1 MANEYEDDIDR
12 VAWIEFEHGEAML
25 KRVVEIESQRSGFA
39 LVLCAKCPA
48 NRRARIAKAS
58 EQHGMVAT
66 QNDPNTMA
74 CLSDDLKDPQRM
86 ANFAAALGA
95 RVELLDGRVAN
106 GRNMVVHIAAAPAG
120 GLHRIP
126 NADLP
131 GKARPRKARPRNAA
145 AGGASGRRAQRPV
158 AEDSAPLEVSRA
170 ATRLIDA
177 AGRCALKRADLLSA
191 AESALKAWPQGAPP
205 ISRAEVTDAIRAEA
219 LRRILRIAAQK
230 GAGRGGLRQA
240 LGLAE
245 AVQRALA
252 HRTNGGALRPS
263 AALLAF
269 LRHIGRG
276 YERGSMRGHAD
287 LDFALPA
294 VRDLLADFQLLDL
307 SDIAEG
313 GRPKEMFDALAP
325 RPRDGLSAVFVP
337 GPADGGRTEA
347 LRRELGRVYC
357 LEAVAQLDSA
367 VAECSRSQNG
377 VTVLFVGERRP
388 RPLDPVPEAAQRIFR
403 VAKISKLADLE
414 AEMARSRGKIAQ
426 FNRDEQAHADAAPTR
441 SESPK
446 QGSTHRRRG
455 FGTGDVAAA
464 VAGLL
469 KQARQ
474 RTLGPDDVAQA
485 AEAALK
491 ARPKGSARAS
501 RSGIVEAIRSE
512 ALRQITAIGLEN
524 GAIPPSFNRA
534 LRLAEALGPALAR
547 HAGGGA
553 LRPSAALLALLR
565 RAARRFDCGDMRG
578 HADLEIALPAIRD
591 AEAAFQLLDLCDVPC
606 ERRVELAFNALSRRP
621 KDGLSAVFVPA
632 GAGDESADLLR
643 AEIGCVYG
651 LEAVARLAPIVAG
664 GLEDG
669 DGATVV
675 FVGARRPRPIDALPE
690 AARRTFAVAEISD
703 LPELESE
710 MRRSRG
716 TISAFNRDEEALAA
730 QLRGDSPADT
740 RRQQKYKALSRIGKS
755 FSMIPR
761 ALEGAAERA
770 FSRAKASFRKRGGVD
785 EAVAE
790 ALGCSHEELKAMLIP
805 EQVDAIGM
813 RMNAAERGRGF
824 LLADQTGIGKGRS
837 LAAMIRAHL
846 RGGPKAKI
854 LYFTESASVNVPDV
868 CRDLVAVGAW
878 DRERTAFLVT
888 GAKFFLAGEPS
899 ERPLGPPPAL
909 RQREIFESGSWP
921 EGVRLIITTYSK
933 FSGAQDAPP
942 SMWLSTAL
950 DADTMVVMDEA
961 HNALNPKS
969 NTGRNLR
976 AALGAVPASGAVFAS
991 GTPARDPRGLN
1002 LYRPLLPDAPEETL
1016 REILDGIESGGT
1028 VAQEAFASML
1038 AEDGVMLRRDHD
1050 LGNIKFTVDLPDDVR
1065 LARYQEIMD
1074 MLSPIVEGM
1083 IGVSVRIGEFVGRR
1097 QALEFRRMIDE
1108 GVAES
1113 MARQRTNELQQYSM
1127 SVGGPLA
1134 NFARVCM
1141 NALKIDQTVAA
1152 AVREAI
1158 GDRKP
1163 LITFHSTNAALL
1175 QEVLRIDG
1183 SRVTPSGE
1191 LSVKLSLK
1199 DQVRRIHEGIYAVTL
1214 DGDRVDARSISR
1226 EVAAL
1231 SRKIDKLA
1239 DALPDDLPVS
1249 PIDSLKEKLE
1259 ASGYRV
1265 GEISGRLLCYRGGRI
1280 ERRSR
1285 AERDRRAVI
1294 DAFNSGDLD
1303 ILIYNSAGATGAS
1316 YHASPEFRDQRG
1328 RTLVE
1333 LETPVDIIKYVQ
1345 SQGRG
1350 NRYGQVEAPRVVSV
1364 MTGLTPEMR
1373 ILQQRNSKLRSLGA
1387 SVDGN
1392 RAHPLLLDDVPDFLN
1407 RVGDEAAQNVLLS
1420 MPHLARRLGFADI
1433 AEREERAAK
1442 GDGDSARSAAESL
1455 ANRVLARSIMLPAG
1469 QQDDLVRRIRM
1480 EFDVLIEELES
1491 RNANPLKPKEL
1502 TGRIDVKATTLF
1514 SGQEAEGGDPKASSF
1529 LAPLYVSTGMHHMSD
1544 RAVSAQQMV
1553 GMVERCAV
1561 ISGSDGLAPRGERLR
1576 HGLPVLLRSS
1586 LPEGHDMDSAL
1597 RNPGAV
1603 PGRFAFQYARLVAF
1617 AGLLDRLRPGVAMR
1631 FPDESDEEMQRMRI
1645 VVDLVAP
1652 RDPAHDSLPSAYK
1665 VKLISPG
1672 MAREETV
1679 AVSRLLKI
1687 PEKELWFHPG
1697 LSEGMNQEFLKE
1709 FDRVSRL
1716 SRQVPVQ
1723 ILGGN
1728 ILRAI
1733 AVARENNLGT
1743 VSLYRDMNENV
1754 SRGIVVH
1761 QSRIDMA
1768 NLPVPLPSGR
1778 VAAAFLREALAQRAA
1793 GEQVGGIVI
1802 WGGTEAGG
1810 DLRDREKA
1818 DVTIRIGQRYAT
1830 VDTVPLRV
1838 KTLDF
1843 YCDRPGLFE
1852 ALHDREMPTSEEVA
1866 RSRQRRG
1873 GRYLSVSPDDA
1884 DSAADID
1891 LLCRI
1896 LGLLDGVPLRVDGHH
1911 RALVNAVM
1919 AQLGSGPGAG

>member
-25 KRVVEIESQRSGFA
+25 KRAVEVESQRSGFA

-106 GRNMVVHIAAAPAG
+106 GPNMIVHIAAAAAG

-126 NADLP
+126 NADPP
-131 GKARPRKARPRNAA
+131 GKARPRRTRPRNAA
-145 AGGASGRRAQRPV
+145 AAASGRRARTPV
-158 AEDSAPLEVSRA
+158 AEDSGPLEVGRA
-170 ATRLIDA
+170 ATRLIEA
-177 AGRCALKRADLLSA
+177 AGRGALKRADLLRA
-191 AESALKAWPQGAPP
+191 RDSALKAWPQGAPP
-205 ISRAEVTDAIRAEA
+205 ISGAEVAEAIRAEA

-252 HRTNGGALRPS
+252 RTTNGGALRPS

-367 VAECSRSQNG
+367 VADGSRTQNG

-426 FNRDEQAHADAAPTR
+426 FNRDEQARADAAPTR
-441 SESPK
+441 SESLT
-446 QGSTHRRRG
+446 QGATHRRRG

-485 AEAALK
+485 AETALK

-534 LRLAEALGPALAR
+534 LRLAEALGPAFAR
-547 HAGGGA
+547 HAGDGA

-591 AEAAFQLLDLCDVPC
+591 GEAAFQLLDLCDVPF

-805 EQVDAIGM
+805 EQVDAVGM

-878 DRERTAFLVT
+878 DREHTAFLVT
-888 GAKFFLAGEPS
+888 GAKFFLAGESS
-899 ERPLGPPPAL
+899 EQPLGPPPAL

-933 FSGAQDAPP
+933 FSGAEDAPP

-1050 LGNIKFTVDLPDDVR
+1050 LGNIEFKVDLPDDAR
-1065 LARYQEIMD
+1065 MARYQEIMD

-1191 LSVKLSLK
+1191 LSVTLSLK

-1226 EVAAL
+1226 EIAAL

-1249 PIDSLKEKLE
+1249 PIDSLKQKLE

-1265 GEISGRLLCYRGGRI
+1265 GEISGRLLCYRDGRI

-1420 MPHLARRLGFADI
+1420 MPRLARRLGFADI

-1469 QQDDLVRRIRM
+1469 EQDDLVRRIRM

-1514 SGQEAEGGDPKASSF
+1514 SGQEAEGGDLNASSF

-1576 HGLPVLLRSS
+1576 NGLPVLLRSS

-1603 PGRFAFQYARLVAF
+1603 PGRFAFQHARLVAF

-1687 PEKELWFHPG
+1687 PEKELWFHTG

-1716 SRQVPVQ
+1716 SRQIPVQ

-1768 NLPVPLPSGR
+1768 NLPVALPSGR
-1778 VAAAFLREALAQRAA
+1778 VAAAFLREALALRAA

-1810 DLRDREKA
+1810 GLRDREKA

-1838 KTLDF
+1838 KTFDF
-1843 YCDRPGLFE
+1843 YRDRPGLFE
-1852 ALHDREMPTSEEVA
+1852 ALHDREMPTAEEVA
-1866 RSRQRRG
+1866 QRRQRRG

-1884 DSAADID
+1884 DGAADID

-1911 RALVNAVM
+1911 RGLVNAVM

>member
-1 MANEYEDDIDR
+1 MAYEDDIDK

-25 KRVVEIESQRSGFA
+25 KRAAEVESQRFGFA
-39 LVLCAKCPA
+39 LVLCGKCPA
-48 NRRARIAKAS
+48 GRRARIARVA
-58 EQHGMVAT
+58 EQHGMAAT
-66 QNDPNTMA
+66 QNDSNTMV
-74 CLSDDLKDPQRM
+74 CLSDDLKDPQKM

-106 GRNMVVHIAAAPAG
+106 GPNMTVHIGAAPSG
-120 GLHRIP
+120 GLRRIP
-126 NADLP
+126 NADM
-131 GKARPRKARPRNAA
+131 PRKARRPRTAA
-145 AGGASGRRAQRPV
+145 PGGAGRRARRPD
-158 AEDSAPLEVSRA
+158 ADDSGAPELSRA
-170 ATRLIDA
+170 AARLIA
-177 AGRCALKRADLLSA
+177 VAEQRVLKRADLEGE
-191 AESALKAWPQGAPP
+191 AETALKAWPQGAPP
-205 ISRAEVTDAIRAEA
+205 ISRSEAAEAIRTDA
-219 LRRILRIAAQK
+219 LRRILGTVTPK
-230 GAGRGGLRQA
+230 GGLRQA
-240 LGLAE
+240 LDLAE
-245 AVQRALA
+245 AARRALA
-252 HRTNGGALRPS
+252 AKANGGALRPS

-269 LRHIGRG
+269 LRHIGG
-276 YERGSMRGHAD
+276 GFERGSMRGHAD
-287 LDFALPA
+287 LGLALPE
-294 VRDLLADFQLLDL
+294 VRDLLAEFQLLDL
-307 SDIAEG
+307 SDVAEG

-337 GPADGGRTEA
+337 GPPDGGRTES
-347 LRRELGRVYC
+347 LRGELGRVYC

-367 VAECSRSQNG
+367 VAEGSRNRSS
-377 VTVLFVGERRP
+377 VTALFVGERRP
-388 RPLDPVPEAAQRIFR
+388 RPLDPVPEAAGRVFR
-403 VAKISKLADLE
+403 VAKISKLPDLE
-414 AEMARSRGKIAQ
+414 AEMARSRRKIAE
-426 FNRDEQAHADAAPTR
+426 FNRDERARAGAAPTGR
-441 SESPK
+441 ESPK
-446 QGSTHRRRG
+446 PGSARRRRRG
-455 FGTGDVAAA
+455 FGAGEVAAA

-474 RTLGPDDVAQA
+474 RILGQDDVAQA

-501 RSGIVEAIRSE
+501 HSEIVEAIRSE

-524 GAIPPSFNRA
+524 GAIRPSFNRA
-534 LRLAEALGPALAR
+534 LRLAGALGPALAR
-547 HAGGGA
+547 RAVDGT

-591 AEAAFQLLDLCDVPC
+591 AEAAFQLLDLGDVPS
-606 ERRVELAFNALSRRP
+606 ERRAELAFNALSRRP
-621 KDGLSAVFVPA
+621 KDGLSAVLVPE
-632 GAGDESADLLR
+632 GAGDGSADLLR

-651 LEAVARLAPIVAG
+651 LEAVARLAPVVAG
-664 GLEDG
+664 GLEDA
-669 DGATVV
+669 DAATVV

-690 AARRTFAVAEISD
+690 AARRTFAVAEIFD

-710 MRRSRG
+710 MLRSRG
-716 TISAFNRDEEALAA
+716 TISAFNRDEDALAA
-730 QLRGDSPADT
+730 QLRGESPADA
-740 RRQQKYKALSRIGKS
+740 RRQLKYKALSQIGES

-761 ALEGAAERA
+761 ALEGAAGRA
-770 FSRAKASFRKRGGVD
+770 FKRAAASFRKRGGID

-805 EQVDAIGM
+805 EQVDAVGM

-846 RGGPKAKI
+846 RGRPKGKV
-854 LYFTESASVNVPDV
+854 LYFTESASVNLPDV

-878 DRERTAFLVT
+878 DRQRTAFLVT
-888 GAKFFLAGEPS
+888 GTKFFLAETP
-899 ERPLGPPPAL
+899 EEQPLGPPSAL
-909 RQREIFESGSWP
+909 RQREIFESGAWP
-921 EGVRLIITTYSK
+921 RGVRLIVTTYSK
-933 FSGAQDAPP
+933 FSGPEGAPQ
-942 SMWLSTAL
+942 SIWLSCAP
-950 DADTMVVMDEA
+950 DADTMIVMDEA

-976 AALGAVPASGAVFAS
+976 AALGAVPASAAVFAS

-1002 LYRPLLPDAPEETL
+1002 LYRPLLPDAPEEAL
-1016 REILDGIESGGT
+1016 CEILDGIESGGT

-1050 LGNIKFTVDLPDDVR
+1050 LGNITFKVDLPDDAR
-1065 LARYQEIMD
+1065 MARYQQIMD
-1074 MLSPIVEGM
+1074 RLSPIVEGL

-1108 GVAES
+1108 GVDES
-1113 MARQRTNELQQYSM
+1113 VARQRTNELQQYSM

-1152 AVREAI
+1152 ATREAAL
-1158 GDRKP
+1158 DRKP

-1175 QEVLRIDG
+1175 QEVLRLEG
-1183 SRVTPSGE
+1183 RQAAPKGG
-1191 LSVKLSLK
+1191 LPVKLSLK
-1199 DQVRRIHEGIYAVTL
+1199 DQVRRIHEGIYEVTL
-1214 DGDRVDARSISR
+1214 DGDRVDARSILR
-1226 EVAAL
+1226 EIAAL
-1231 SRKIDKLA
+1231 SQKIDRLA
-1239 DALPDDLPVS
+1239 DALPDDLPAS
-1249 PIDSLKEKLE
+1249 PLDSLKEKLE
-1259 ASGYRV
+1259 AGGYRV

-1280 ERRSR
+1280 ERRGR

-1294 DAFNSGDLD
+1294 DAFNAGDLD

-1328 RTLVE
+1328 RTMVE

-1350 NRYGQVEAPRVVSV
+1350 NRYGQVETPKVVSV

-1420 MPHLARRLGFADI
+1420 MPLLARRLGFTEI
-1433 AEREERAAK
+1433 AEREERVAA
-1442 GDGDSARSAAESL
+1442 GEGDSTKSAAESL
-1455 ANRVLARSIMLPAG
+1455 ANRVLARSIMLPAAE
-1469 QQDDLVRRIRM
+1469 QDDLVRRIRM

-1491 RNANPLKPKEL
+1491 RNANPLKPREL
-1502 TGRIDVKATTLF
+1502 AGRIDVKATTLF
-1514 SGQEAEGGDPKASSF
+1514 SGQEAEKGDLDASSF

-1544 RAVSAQQMV
+1544 RAVSAQQLA

-1561 ISGSDGLAPRGERLR
+1561 INGSDGLAPRGEKLR

-1597 RNPGAV
+1597 RNPGSV
-1603 PGRFAFQYARLVAF
+1603 PGRFAFQHARLIAF

-1631 FPDESDEEMQRMRI
+1631 FPDESDEEMRRMRI
-1645 VVDLVAP
+1645 VVDLAAP

-1679 AVSRLLKI
+1679 AVSRLLKV
-1687 PEKELWFHPG
+1687 PEEDLQFHSG
-1697 LSEGMNQEFLKE
+1697 LSEGMNQGFLKE

-1754 SRGIVVH
+1754 SRGIVVR

-1768 NLPVPLPSGR
+1768 NLPVSLPSGR
-1778 VAAAFLREALAQRAA
+1778 VAAAFLREALARRAA
-1793 GEQVGGIVI
+1793 GEQVGGVVI
-1802 WGGTEAGG
+1802 WGGAEAGG
-1810 DLRDREKA
+1810 SLGDREKA

-1838 KTLDF
+1838 RTFGF
-1843 YCDRPGLFE
+1843 YRDRPGLFE
-1852 ALHDREMPTSEEVA
+1852 ALHDREMPSEEEVGQ
-1866 RSRQRRG
+1866 RRQRRG

-1884 DSAADID
+1884 DSAADVD

-1919 AQLGSGPGAG
+1919 AQLGSSPGAG

>member
-1 MANEYEDDIDR
+1 MAYEYDIDR
-12 VAWIEFEHGEAML
+12 VAWIEFEHGEAVL
-25 KRVVEIESQRSGFA
+25 KRAAVVESQKSGFA
-39 LVLCAKCPA
+39 LVFCARCPA
-48 NRRARIAKAS
+48 DRRARIAEVA
-58 EQHGMVAT
+58 ERHGMAAT
-66 QNDPNTMA
+66 QNDPNTMV
-74 CLSDDLKDPQRM
+74 CLSDELRDSRKM
-86 ANFAAALGA
+86 ADFAAALGA
-95 RVELLDGRVAN
+95 RADLLDGRVVN
-106 GRNMVVHIAAAPAG
+106 GPNMTVHIAAAPAG
-120 GLHRIP
+120 GLRRIP
-126 NADLP
+126 NSDLP
-131 GKARPRKARPRNAA
+131 ARAQARSE
-145 AGGASGRRAQRPV
+145 GARGARRRARRSTPEESGAV
-158 AEDSAPLEVSRA
+158 EVIRA
-170 ATRLIDA
+170 ATRLIEA
-177 AGRCALKRADLLSA
+177 AGQGVLKRSGFDSA
-191 AESALKAWPQGAPP
+191 VTSALEAWPPGAPP
-205 ISRAEVTDAIRAEA
+205 ISRAAAAEAIRAEA
-219 LRRILRIAAQK
+219 LRQMLKVAAGT
-230 GAGRGGLRQA
+230 GAHGGDLRQA

-245 AVQRALA
+245 AVQRVFAGKA
-252 HRTNGGALRPS
+252 DGGALRPS

-269 LRHIGRG
+269 LRRIGSD

-307 SDIAEG
+307 SDIPEG
-313 GRPKEMFDALAP
+313 GRAKELFDALAP

-337 GPADGGRTEA
+337 GPANGGRTA
-347 LRRELGRVYC
+347 SLHGELGRVYC

-367 VAECSRSQNG
+367 VAEGLRKRSG
-377 VTVLFVGERRP
+377 VTAFFVGERRP
-388 RPLDPVPEAAQRIFR
+388 RPIDPPPEAAARIFR
-403 VAKISKLADLE
+403 VQKISKLSDLE
-414 AEMARSRGKIAQ
+414 AEMARSRRKIAE
-426 FNRDEQAHADAAPTR
+426 FNRDERAQAEAAPTGGD
-441 SESPK
+441 SPK
-446 QGSTHRRRG
+446 EGSGRRRG
-455 FGTGDVAAA
+455 GVGAVDIAAA
-464 VAGLL
+464 VAGLFR
-469 KQARQ
+469 QARQ
-474 RTLGPDDVAQA
+474 RVLGQADVAQA
-485 AEAALK
+485 AEAARK
-491 ARPKGSARAS
+491 AASKGTPKAPLGE
-501 RSGIVEAIRSE
+501 IVEAIRSE

-524 GAIPPSFNRA
+524 GAIRPSFNRA
-534 LRLAEALGPALAR
+534 LRLAAALGSAFAR
-547 HAGGGA
+547 RAGDGP

-591 AEAAFQLLDLCDVPC
+591 GEAAFQLLDLSDVPS
-606 ERRVELAFNALSRRP
+606 ERCAEMAFNALSRRP
-621 KDGLSAVFVPA
+621 KDGLSAVFLPE
-632 GAGDESADLLR
+632 GAGEGSATLLR

-651 LEAVARLAPIVAG
+651 LEAVARFAPIVAG

-669 DGATVV
+669 AGATAV
-675 FVGARRPRPIDALPE
+675 FVGARRPRPIAALPE
-690 AARRTFAVAEISD
+690 AALRTFPVVEISD

-710 MRRSRG
+710 MVRSRG

-740 RRQQKYKALSRIGKS
+740 RRQRKYKALSRIGEP

-761 ALEGAAERA
+761 ALESAAEQAFRRA
-770 FSRAKASFRKRGGVD
+770 AVSFRKRGGVD

-790 ALGCSHEELKAMLIP
+790 AIGCSREELAAMLIP
-805 EQVDAIGM
+805 EQIDAVGM

-846 RGGPKAKI
+846 RGGPKRKV

-868 CRDLVAVGAW
+868 CRDLAAVGAW
-878 DRERTAFLVT
+878 DRERTALLVT
-888 GAKFFLAGEPS
+888 GAKFFLAEEPS
-899 ERPLGPPPAL
+899 EQPLGPPAAP

-921 EGVRLIITTYSK
+921 DGISLVVTTYSK
-933 FSGAQDAPP
+933 FSGAEGAPP

-1002 LYRPLLPDAPEETL
+1002 LYRPLLPDAPQEAL
-1016 REILDGIESGGT
+1016 HEILDGIESSGT

-1050 LGNIKFTVDLPDDVR
+1050 LGNIDFRVDLPDDAR
-1065 LARYQEIMD
+1065 MARYQEIMD

-1083 IGVSVRIGEFVGRR
+1083 IGASLRIGEFVGRR

-1113 MARQRTNELQQYSM
+1113 VARERTNELQQYSM

-1134 NFARVCM
+1134 NFARICM
-1141 NALKIDQTVAA
+1141 NALKIDQTVEAA
-1152 AVREAI
+1152 AREALA
-1158 GDRKP
+1158 DRKP

-1175 QEVLRIDG
+1175 QEVLRLDLR
-1183 SRVTPSGE
+1183 RVAQGGD

-1199 DQVRRIHEGIYAVTL
+1199 DQVRRIHEGIYEVTL
-1214 DGDRVDARSISR
+1214 DGDRIDVRSVSR
-1226 EVAAL
+1226 EIAAL
-1231 SRKIDKLA
+1231 SRRIDELA

-1249 PIDSLKEKLE
+1249 PIDSLKEKLQ
-1259 ASGYRV
+1259 AGGFRV

-1294 DAFNSGDLD
+1294 NAFNSGDLD

-1316 YHASPEFRDQRG
+1316 YHASPEFKDQRG

-1350 NRYGQVEAPRVVSV
+1350 NRYGQVETPKVVSV

-1433 AEREERAAK
+1433 ADREERAAT
-1442 GDGDSARSAAESL
+1442 GEADSAKSAAESL
-1455 ANRVLARSIMLPAG
+1455 ANRVLARSIMLPAAE
-1469 QQDDLVRRIRM
+1469 QDDLVRRIRM

-1491 RNANPLKPKEL
+1491 RNANPLRPREL
-1502 TGRIDVKATTLF
+1502 SGRIEAKATTLF
-1514 SGQEAEGGDPKASSF
+1514 SGQEAEDGDLDASSF
-1529 LAPLYVSTGMHHMSD
+1529 LAPLYVSTGVHHMSD
-1544 RAVSAQQMV
+1544 RAVSAEQLV

-1561 ISGSDGLAPRGERLR
+1561 ISGSDGLAPRGEKLR
-1576 HGLPVLLRSS
+1576 HSLPILLRSS

-1603 PGRFAFQYARLVAF
+1603 PGRFAFQHARLAAF
-1617 AGLLDRLRPGVAMR
+1617 AGLLERLRPGVAMR
-1631 FPDESDEEMQRMRI
+1631 FPDESDEKMQRMRI
-1645 VVDLVAP
+1645 VVDLAAP

-1687 PEKELWFHPG
+1687 PEKELRFHPG
-1697 LSEGMNQEFLKE
+1697 LSEGMNQGFLRE

-1754 SRGIVVH
+1754 LRGIVVH

-1778 VAAAFLREALAQRAA
+1778 VAAAFVREALAQRAA
-1793 GEQVGGIVI
+1793 GDHAGGIVI
-1802 WGGTEAGG
+1802 WGGAEAGG
-1810 DLRDREKA
+1810 GIRDREKA
-1818 DVTIRIGQRYAT
+1818 DVTIRIGKRYAT

-1838 KTLDF
+1838 RTLGF
-1843 YCDRPGLFE
+1843 YRDRPGLFE
-1852 ALHDREMPTSEEVA
+1852 ALHGRELPSEEELA

-1884 DSAADID
+1884 DGPADID

-1911 RALVNAVM
+1911 RDLVNKVM
-1919 AQLGSGPGAG
+1919 AQLGPGPGAG

>member
-1 MANEYEDDIDR
+1 
-12 VAWIEFEHGEAML
+12 
-25 KRVVEIESQRSGFA
+25 
-39 LVLCAKCPA
+39 
-48 NRRARIAKAS
+48 
-58 EQHGMVAT
+58 
-66 QNDPNTMA
+66 
-74 CLSDDLKDPQRM
+74 
-86 ANFAAALGA
+86 
-95 RVELLDGRVAN
+95 
-106 GRNMVVHIAAAPAG
+106 
-120 GLHRIP
+120 
-126 NADLP
+126 
-131 GKARPRKARPRNAA
+131 
-145 AGGASGRRAQRPV
+145 
-158 AEDSAPLEVSRA
+158 
-170 ATRLIDA
+170 
-177 AGRCALKRADLLSA
+177 
-191 AESALKAWPQGAPP
+191 
-205 ISRAEVTDAIRAEA
+205 
-219 LRRILRIAAQK
+219 
-230 GAGRGGLRQA
+230 
-240 LGLAE
+240 
-245 AVQRALA
+245 
-252 HRTNGGALRPS
+252 
-263 AALLAF
+263 
-269 LRHIGRG
+269 
-276 YERGSMRGHAD
+276 MRGHAD
-287 LDFALPA
+287 LDFALPP

-313 GRPKEMFDALAP
+313 GRPKELFDALAP

-337 GPADGGRTEA
+337 GPAEVGRTGL
-347 LRRELGRVYC
+347 LRGELGRVCRELGRVYC
-357 LEAVAQLDSA
+357 LEAVAHLDSV
-367 VAECSRSQNG
+367 VAEGLRNRNS
-377 VTVLFVGERRP
+377 VTALFVGERRP
-388 RPLDPVPEAAQRIFR
+388 RPLDPVPEAAGRVFR
-403 VAKISKLADLE
+403 VPKISRLADLE
-414 AEMARSRGKIAQ
+414 AEMARSRRKIAA
-426 FNRDEQAHADAAPTR
+426 FNRDERARADAAPTGR
-441 SESPK
+441 ESPK
-446 QGSTHRRRG
+446 RGSGRRRRG
-455 FGTGDVAAA
+455 FGAADVAAA

-474 RTLGPDDVAQA
+474 RTLGQADVAQA

-501 RSGIVEAIRSE
+501 RSEIVEAIRSE

-534 LRLAEALGPALAR
+534 LRLAAAVGPAFAR
-547 HAGGGA
+547 RADGGP

-565 RAARRFDCGDMRG
+565 RAALRFDCGDMRG
-578 HADLEIALPAIRD
+578 HADLEIALPAIRGG
-591 AEAAFQLLDLCDVPC
+591 EARFQLIDLSDVPC
-606 ERRVELAFNALSRRP
+606 ERCAELAFNALSRRP
-621 KDGLSAVFVPA
+621 KDGLSAVFVPE
-632 GAGDESADLLR
+632 GAGGESADLLR

-651 LEAVARLAPIVAG
+651 LEAVARLAPIVAE

-690 AARRTFAVAEISD
+690 AARRTFSVAEISD
-703 LPELESE
+703 LPELERE

-740 RRQQKYKALSRIGKS
+740 RRQQRYKALSRIGEA

-770 FSRAKASFRKRGGVD
+770 FSRAAASFRKRGGID

-790 ALGCSHEELKAMLIP
+790 ALGCSREELEAMLIP
-805 EQVDAIGM
+805 EQIDAVGM

-846 RGGPKAKI
+846 RGGPKRKA

-878 DRERTAFLVT
+878 DRRRTAFLIT
-888 GAKFFLAGEPS
+888 GAKFLLAGGRAEQPLAPPS
-899 ERPLGPPPAL
+899 AL

-921 EGVRLIITTYSK
+921 EEARLIVTTYSK
-933 FSGAQDAPP
+933 FSGAEDAAP
-942 SMWLSTAL
+942 SMWLSSVL
-950 DADTMVVMDEA
+950 DADTMIVMDEA

-1002 LYRPLLPDAPEETL
+1002 LYRPLLPDAPEEAL

-1050 LGNIKFTVDLPDDVR
+1050 LGNIEFSVHLPDDAR
-1065 LARYQEIMD
+1065 MARYQEIMD

-1097 QALEFRRMIDE
+1097 QALDFRRMIDE
-1108 GVAES
+1108 GVDES
-1113 MARQRTNELQQYSM
+1113 VARQRTNELQQYSM

-1141 NALKIDQTVAA
+1141 NALKIDQTVEAA
-1152 AVREAI
+1152 AREAMA
-1158 GDRKP
+1158 GRKP

-1199 DQVRRIHEGIYAVTL
+1199 DQVRRIHEGIYGVTL

-1226 EVAAL
+1226 EIAAL

-1249 PIDSLKEKLE
+1249 PLDSLKEKLE
-1259 ASGYRV
+1259 AGGFKV

-1294 DAFNSGDLD
+1294 DAFNAGDLD

-1350 NRYGQVEAPRVVSV
+1350 NRYGQVETPKVVSV

-1420 MPHLARRLGFADI
+1420 MPQLARRLGFADI
-1433 AEREERAAK
+1433 AEREERAAR
-1442 GDGDSARSAAESL
+1442 GDADSARSAAESL

-1469 QQDDLVRRIRM
+1469 RQDDLVRRIRM

-1514 SGQEAEGGDPKASSF
+1514 SGQEAEDGDLDASSF
-1529 LAPLYVSTGMHHMSD
+1529 LAPLYVSTGMHHLSD
-1544 RAVSAQQMV
+1544 RAVSAQQLV
-1553 GMVERCAV
+1553 EMVERCAV
-1561 ISGSDGLAPRGERLR
+1561 ISGADGLAPRGEKLR
-1576 HGLPVLLRSS
+1576 NGLPILLRSS
-1586 LPEGHDMDSAL
+1586 LPEGHDMDLAL
-1597 RNPGAV
+1597 SNPGAV
-1603 PGRFAFQYARLVAF
+1603 PGRFAFQHARLIAF
-1617 AGLLDRLRPGVAMR
+1617 AGLLDRLRPGVGMR
-1631 FPDESDEEMQRMRI
+1631 FPDESDEEMKRMRI
-1645 VVDLVAP
+1645 VVDLAAP

-1687 PEKELWFHPG
+1687 PEKDLRFHPG
-1697 LSEGMNQEFLKE
+1697 LSEGVNQGFLRE

-1743 VSLYRDMNENV
+1743 VSLYRDMDANV

-1768 NLPVPLPSGR
+1768 NLPVSLPSGR
-1778 VAAAFLREALAQRAA
+1778 VAAAFLREALARRAA

-1802 WGGTEAGG
+1802 WAGAEAGG
-1810 DLRDREKA
+1810 GVRDREKA
-1818 DVTIRIGQRYAT
+1818 DVTVRIGQRYAT

-1838 KTLDF
+1838 RTFGF
-1843 YCDRPGLFE
+1843 YRDRPGLFE
-1852 ALHDREMPTSEEVA
+1852 ALHGREMPSEEEVA
-1866 RSRQRRG
+1866 QRRQRRG

-1884 DSAADID
+1884 DSAADVD

-1919 AQLGSGPGAG
+1919 AQLGPGPGAG